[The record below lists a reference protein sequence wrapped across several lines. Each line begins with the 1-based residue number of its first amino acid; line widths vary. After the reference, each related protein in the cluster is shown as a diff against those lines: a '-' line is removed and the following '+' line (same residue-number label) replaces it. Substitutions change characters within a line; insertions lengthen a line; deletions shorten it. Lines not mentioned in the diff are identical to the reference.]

1 MASSTINYIKERT
14 KNTHFVIIS
23 LRNNMFELTNRLVGI
38 YKANNWTESV
48 TLNPHLINESEAA
61 HRQPNLTG
69 IPPSSTTNVSS
80 TNSQSRLYPFAE
92 SNLAME
98 TFRVFDSISSTTSR
112 QFISSAHILIRSL
125 T

>member
-14 KNTHFVIIS
+14 KNTHYVIIS

-48 TLNPHLINESEAA
+48 TLNPHLMNESEAA
-61 HRQPNLTG
+61 HRRPNLMG

-112 QFISSAHILIRSL
+112 QFISSAHVLIRSL

>member
-1 MASSTINYIKERT
+1 MASSTINYIKGRT

-48 TLNPHLINESEAA
+48 TLNPHLMNESEAA
-61 HRQPNLTG
+61 HRQPTFTG
-69 IPPSSTTNVSS
+69 ISPSSITNVSS
-80 TNSQSRLYPFAE
+80 TNSQSSLYPFE
-92 SNLAME
+92 KSNLAME